1 MYKIR
6 KETDKMNKKICKIAG
21 LILLVAM
28 LCSACADTELLLDEE
43 DYVQADEM
51 TEDADITALET
62 GNATMASVSETYETI
77 WVHVCGAVAIPG
89 VYELPV
95 GSRINDA
102 VLSAGGFDEEADREI
117 VNLVEEIADG
127 QQVRIPFIGEQQ
139 VGAGSG
145 LIDLNSA
152 DAEQLCQIPGIGES
166 RAEAIIK
173 YRDANGGF
181 KSPEEL
187 MQVPGIKEGI
197 YARVSPYIECR

>member
-1 MYKIR
+1 MKIR
-6 KETDKMNKKICKIAG
+6 KEADKMNKKIWKIAG
-21 LILLVAM
+21 LILLVVI

-43 DYVQADEM
+43 DYVQTDEI

-62 GNATMASVSETYETI
+62 GNVTMASVSGTYETI
-77 WVHVCGAVAIPG
+77 LVHVCGAVATPG
-89 VYELPV
+89 VYELPL

-102 VLSAGGFDEEADREI
+102 VLSAGGFDEEADRES

-127 QQVRIPFIGEQQ
+127 QQVRIPFIGEGQ
-139 VGAGSG
+139 VSTGSG

-152 DAEQLCQIPGIGES
+152 DAKQLCQIPGIGES

-173 YRDANGGF
+173 YRDAKGGF
-181 KSPEEL
+181 ESPEEL

>member
-1 MYKIR
+1 MKLR
-6 KETDKMNKKICKIAG
+6 KETDKMNKKIWKIAG

-43 DYVQADEM
+43 DYVQADELAEE
-51 TEDADITALET
+51 TDIIALET
-62 GNATMASVSETYETI
+62 GNATMASVSGTYETI
-77 WVHVCGAVAIPG
+77 WVHVCGAVTTPG
-89 VYELPV
+89 VYELPQ

-127 QQVRIPFIGEQQ
+127 QQVRIPFIGEGQ
-139 VGAGSG
+139 VNAGSG

-173 YRDANGGF
+173 YRDAKGGF
-181 KSPEEL
+181 DSPEEL

>member
-1 MYKIR
+1 MEIR
-6 KETDKMNKKICKIAG
+6 KETDKMNKKIWKIAG
-21 LILLVAM
+21 LILLVVM
-28 LCSACADTELLLDEE
+28 LCSACADTELLLDE
-43 DYVQADEM
+43 DDFVQADEM
-51 TEDADITALET
+51 TEDAGQTALET
-62 GNATMASVSETYETI
+62 GNVAMASAPENYETI

-89 VYELPV
+89 VYGLPA

-102 VLSAGGFDEEADREI
+102 VLAAGGFDEEADMES
-117 VNLVEEIADG
+117 VNLVEEITDG

-139 VGAGSG
+139 VNAGSG
-145 LIDLNSA
+145 LIDINSA
-152 DAEQLCQIPGIGES
+152 GAEQLCQIPGIGES

>member
-6 KETDKMNKKICKIAG
+6 KETDKMNKKIWKIAG

-28 LCSACADTELLLDEE
+28 LCSACADTELLLDEV

-62 GNATMASVSETYETI
+62 GNETMASVSETYETI
-77 WVHVCGAVAIPG
+77 WVHVCGAVATPG

-102 VLSAGGFDEEADREI
+102 VLLAGGFDEEADRET
-117 VNLVEEIADG
+117 VNLVEEIEDG
-127 QQVRIPFIGEQQ
+127 QQVRIPFIGEGQ
-139 VGAGSG
+139 VNAGSG

-173 YRDANGGF
+173 YRNANGGF
-181 KSPEEL
+181 ENPEEL

>member
-6 KETDKMNKKICKIAG
+6 KETDKMNKIIWKIAG

-62 GNATMASVSETYETI
+62 GNETMASVSETYETI
-77 WVHVCGAVAIPG
+77 WVHVCGAVATPG

-102 VLSAGGFDEEADREI
+102 VLLAGGFDEEADRET
-117 VNLVEEIADG
+117 VNLVEEIEDG
-127 QQVRIPFIGEQQ
+127 QQVRIPFIGEGQ
-139 VGAGSG
+139 VNAGSG

-152 DAEQLCQIPGIGES
+152 DKEQLCQIPGIGES

-173 YRDANGGF
+173 YRNANGGF
-181 KSPEEL
+181 ENPEEL

>member
-6 KETDKMNKKICKIAG
+6 KETDKMNIKIWKIAG

-43 DYVQADEM
+43 DYVQADEI

-62 GNATMASVSETYETI
+62 GNETMASVSGTYETI
-77 WVHVCGAVAIPG
+77 WVHVCGAVATPG
-89 VYELPV
+89 VYELPL

-102 VLSAGGFDEEADREI
+102 VLSAGGFDEEADRES

-127 QQVRIPFIGEQQ
+127 QQVRIPFIGEGQ
-139 VGAGSG
+139 VSTGSG

-152 DAEQLCQIPGIGES
+152 NAEQLCQIPGIGES

-173 YRDANGGF
+173 YRDAKGGF
-181 KSPEEL
+181 DSPEEL

-197 YARVSPYIECR
+197 YARVSPYIECK

>member
-6 KETDKMNKKICKIAG
+6 KETDKMNKKIWKIAG
-21 LILLVAM
+21 LILLVTM

-51 TEDADITALET
+51 TEDADIIALET
-62 GNATMASVSETYETI
+62 GNATMASVSGTYETI
-77 WVHVCGAVAIPG
+77 WVHVCGAVANPG

-102 VLSAGGFDEEADREI
+102 VVSAGGFDEEADREI

-127 QQVRIPFIGEQQ
+127 QQIRIPFIGEQQ
-139 VGAGSG
+139 VNAGNG

-152 DAEQLCQIPGIGES
+152 DAKQLCQIPGIGES

-173 YRDANGGF
+173 YRDAKGGF
-181 KSPEEL
+181 ESPEEL

>member
-6 KETDKMNKKICKIAG
+6 KETDKMNKIIWKIAG

-62 GNATMASVSETYETI
+62 GNETMASVSETYETI
-77 WVHVCGAVAIPG
+77 WVHVCGAVATPG

-102 VLSAGGFDEEADREI
+102 VLLAGGFDEEADRET
-117 VNLVEEIADG
+117 VNLVEEIEDG
-127 QQVRIPFIGEQQ
+127 QQVRIPFIGEWQ
-139 VGAGSG
+139 VNAGSG

-152 DAEQLCQIPGIGES
+152 DKEQLCQIPGIGES

-173 YRDANGGF
+173 YRNAKGGF
-181 KSPEEL
+181 ECPEEL

>member
-1 MYKIR
+1 MKIR
-6 KETDKMNKKICKIAG
+6 KEADKMNKKIWKIAG

-43 DYVQADEM
+43 DYVQADELAEE
-51 TEDADITALET
+51 TDIIALET
-62 GNATMASVSETYETI
+62 GNATMASVSGTYETI
-77 WVHVCGAVAIPG
+77 WVHVCGAVTTPG
-89 VYELPV
+89 VYELPQ

-127 QQVRIPFIGEQQ
+127 QQVRIPFIGEGQ
-139 VGAGSG
+139 VNAGSG

-173 YRDANGGF
+173 YRDAKGGF
-181 KSPEEL
+181 ESPEEL